1 MHLKLVL
8 LEVCSSQ
15 YIVILNNYEVSPHEY
30 NSLDAIKAILLCI
43 SNLLDGYLN
52 IYAWF
57 TLNQNSR
64 PLNQN
69 LRSLEINACASTRP
83 LL

>member
-30 NSLDAIKAILLCI
+30 NSLDAIKAILICI

-52 IYAWF
+52 IY

-69 LRSLEINACASTRP
+69 LRSLEIFS
-83 LL
+83 